1 MLTLGVPTG
10 PVFESRSAS
19 GRHWSAVFPE
29 PFDRIVT
36 ACASSQRQVGRSVRT
51 LHQARAARPACTG
64 RAPSPR
70 LRWSAAEL
78 REAWADADAIHSVL
92 RAEVA
97 RIARSLRAAGIEVR
111 GALETVR
118 AHIRFVLYDGGL
130 TEEDAEPVVQRAS
143 LWVEQ
148 AYAA

>member
-1 MLTLGVPTG
+1 MLTLGASTG
-10 PVFESRSAS
+10 PADESRSAS
-19 GRHWSAVFPE
+19 GRRWSASFPE

-36 ACASSQRQVGRSVRT
+36 ACARSQRQVGRSART
-51 LHQARAARPACTG
+51 LHRARASRALRPS
-64 RAPSPR
+64 RAASPR

-78 REAWADADAIHSVL
+78 RDAWADADAIHSVL

-97 RIARSLRAAGIEVR
+97 RVARGMRVAGIDARAALW
-111 GALETVR
+111 AVR

-130 TEEDAEPVVQRAS
+130 TEEDTEPVVQRAS

-148 AYAA
+148 VYAP